1 MGMSSFPLSL
11 DGREGEGTPPVSF
24 GFWGV
29 LIRMDMN
36 PPSERRR
43 FFNRTIRA
51 RFLKRLNRFLIQC
64 KWKGRILHA
73 YLPNPG
79 RLRELLLPGRMI
91 HLLREEK
98 SLGRKTLYTAVAVDR
113 DGQPILLHTHLT
125 NEVVRYLLHK
135 RKIPGL
141 ESSRIVK
148 SEIRVGRSRFD
159 FLLEERGKDV
169 LLEVKSCTLVGKRV
183 AMFPDAVTERGARHL
198 RELAK
203 ISEGGVRTVVLF
215 IVHWPFAEAF
225 MPDYHTDLNF
235 SRTFLTIRD
244 KVKVIPVA
252 VRWGQDLSLSHHVKV
267 LNVPWDT
274 LEKETRDRG
283 SYLLILNLKR
293 NRKIDVGKLGKV
305 HFRKGFYIYVGS
317 AMANLSKR
325 MERHR
330 HLRKRHHWHIDE
342 LRAVG
347 EFHSVLA
354 IRSSER
360 LECEVAK
367 GMSEIA
373 EWSVPRFGSTD
384 CSCDTHLFGT
394 SSDPIQSEDFQ
405 ELLQNFRM
413 DRPISGM
420 PLI

>member
-1 MGMSSFPLSL
+1 
-11 DGREGEGTPPVSF
+11 
-24 GFWGV
+24 
-29 LIRMDMN
+29 
-36 PPSERRR
+36 
-43 FFNRTIRA
+43 
-51 RFLKRLNRFLIQC
+51 
-64 KWKGRILHA
+64 
-73 YLPNPG
+73 
-79 RLRELLLPGRMI
+79 
-91 HLLREEK
+91 
-98 SLGRKTLYTAVAVDR
+98 VAVDR
-113 DGQPILLHTHLT
+113 EDHPIMLHTHRT
-125 NEVVRYLLHK
+125 NEVARYLLQE

-141 ESSRIVK
+141 ENARIVR
-148 SEIRVGRSRFD
+148 SEIQVGRSRFD
-159 FLLEERGKDV
+159 FLLEERNKDI
-169 LLEVKSCTLVGKRV
+169 LLEVKSCTLVGGRI

-198 RELAK
+198 RELAE
-203 ISEGGVRTVVLF
+203 ISEEGVRAIFLF
-215 IVHWPFAEAF
+215 IVHWPFARIF
-225 MPDYHTDLNF
+225 MPDFHTDLNF
-235 SRTFLTIRD
+235 SQTLLRVRD
-244 KVKVIPVA
+244 RVEVIPVS
-252 VRWGQDLSLSHHVKV
+252 VHWDQDLSLSPNVKV
-267 LNVPWDT
+267 LKVPWDT
-274 LEKETRDRG
+274 IEKEAKDRG

-293 NRKIDVGKLGKV
+293 NRKINVRKLGKV

-317 AMANLSKR
+317 AMTNLSKR

-342 LRAVG
+342 LRAVA

-394 SSDPIQSEDFQ
+394 SNDPIQSEDFQ
-405 ELLQNFRM
+405 KLLQYFRM

>member
-1 MGMSSFPLSL
+1 MVVNILS
-11 DGREGEGTPPVSF
+11 EKKH
-24 GFWGV
+24 
-29 LIRMDMN
+29 
-36 PPSERRR
+36 
-43 FFNRTIRA
+43 FFNHPIRA
-51 RFLKRLNRFLIQC
+51 RFLKRPNRFLIQC
-64 KWKGRILHA
+64 KWKGRILSA
-73 YLPNPG
+73 FLPNPG
-79 RLRELLLPGRMI
+79 RLQELLFPGRII
-91 HLLREEK
+91 HLVREEK
-98 SLGRKTLYTAVAVDR
+98 PLDRKTLYTAVAVDR
-113 DGQPILLHTHLT
+113 EGQPIMLHTHRT
-125 NEVVRYLLHK
+125 NEAARTLLQE

-141 ESSRIVK
+141 ENARIVR

-159 FLLEERGKDV
+159 FLLKQGNQDI
-169 LLEVKSCTLVGKRV
+169 LLEVKSCTLVGERV

-198 RELAK
+198 KELAK
-203 ISEGGVRTVVLF
+203 ISEKGVRAVFLF
-215 IVHWPFAEAF
+215 IVHWPFAKIF
-225 MPDYHTDLNF
+225 MPDFHTDLNF
-235 SRTFLTIRD
+235 SQTLLRVRD
-244 KVKVIPVA
+244 RVEVIPVS
-252 VRWGQDLSLSHHVKV
+252 VHWEQDLSLSPDVKV
-267 LNVPWDT
+267 LKVPWDAI
-274 LEKETRDRG
+274 EKEAKDRG

-293 NRKIDVGKLGKV
+293 DRKIDVGKLGRV

-342 LRAVG
+342 LRAVA

-354 IRSSER
+354 IRSSQR

-405 ELLQNFRM
+405 KLLQYFRM

-420 PLI
+420 PPV